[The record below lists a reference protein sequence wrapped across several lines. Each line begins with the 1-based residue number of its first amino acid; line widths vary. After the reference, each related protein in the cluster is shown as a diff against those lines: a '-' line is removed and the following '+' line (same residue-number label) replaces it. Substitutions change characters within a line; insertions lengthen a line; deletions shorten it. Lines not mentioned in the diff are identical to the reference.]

1 LKKKEKKEEENN
13 EDNNEENEN
22 NDENI
27 DENLNDKKEEYDP
40 YLSKNKDQDKKVEKK
55 VEVFDTIHNQVQQE
69 CIIAIRTLM
78 NHRAGIDAFIK
89 SKRSIPM
96 ISRVL
101 ETENKKTKQQLFFLL
116 SSCSLY
122 SEDGFFLALEI
133 INHFKLAKKEKN
145 RFDTIVKT
153 LKLLNEVNEQ
163 ETPLIVAIMMFFN
176 TLLKSVKD
184 VRTKNILK
192 KEFKDLGILLIVEKK
207 LEKEDQ
213 LEHHIMIQL
222 SCFFGSNGI
231 K

>member
-1 LKKKEKKEEENN
+1 
-13 EDNNEENEN
+13 
-22 NDENI
+22 
-27 DENLNDKKEEYDP
+27 
-40 YLSKNKDQDKKVEKK
+40 
-55 VEVFDTIHNQVQQE
+55 
-69 CIIAIRTLM
+69 M

-133 INHFKLAKKEKN
+133 INHFKLAKKKEKN

-192 KEFKDLGILLIVEKK
+192 KNLRIWVFY
-207 LEKEDQ
+207 
-213 LEHHIMIQL
+213 
-222 SCFFGSNGI
+222 
-231 K
+231 